1 MFWSRRDIQ
10 LRPAGSADRARIIA
24 LTQTGRRVHTH
35 LDWKAPEDWLGA
47 QPFLIAED
55 GSRPVGALACPPD
68 PPDTAWLRLLALGDG
83 APAEAVWDQMW
94 AAAQA
99 ELYAGGVRGAAA
111 ISLSGWLDA
120 FVRRAGFEATH
131 AVVVLSRP
139 RGPVQ
144 IPLSGAV
151 AVRPAQAGDAP
162 AIIAV
167 DTSAFSA
174 PWQHS
179 PELLTQA
186 IARADYLSVA
196 EQGGEIV
203 GYQLSTPGAAG
214 AHLARL
220 AVLPARQGRGVG
232 AALVADMIAHYV
244 RPGIHELTVNT
255 QDNNRASLALYQRL
269 GFSLTGARF
278 PVYQRALA

>member
-1 MFWSRRDIQ
+1 MFWGRREFQ
-10 LRPAGSADRARIIA
+10 LRPAGPADRARLIA
-24 LTQTGRRVHTH
+24 LTQSERRVHTH
-35 LDWKAPEDWLGA
+35 LDWKAAEDWLGA
-47 QPFLIAED
+47 QPFLLAED
-55 GSRPVGALACPPD
+55 GGRALGALACPPD
-68 PPDTAWLRLLALGDG
+68 PADTAWLRLLALADG
-83 APAEAVWDQMW
+83 APAEALWDRMW
-94 AAAQA
+94 EAAHA
-99 ELYAGGVRGAAA
+99 ELRARGARGAAA

-139 RGPVQ
+139 RGPLQ

-151 AVRPAQAGDAP
+151 QVRAARPADAP

-179 PELLTQA
+179 PELLAQA

-196 EQGGEIV
+196 EQAGEIE

-220 AVLPARQGRGVG
+220 AVRPARQGRGVG
-232 AALVADMIAHYV
+232 AALVADMIAHYA
-244 RPGIHELTVNT
+244 RPGVHGLTVNT

-269 GFSLTGARF
+269 GFALTGARF